1 MAEPQRVAATTTVHS
16 PATSGAEDASS
27 SSVRKYL
34 GNRSPSGQSPVTKS
48 RKTPHNANLAIS
60 GGAAGGGQ
68 SSASGKDAEK
78 DIGSPKSRTWK
89 GLVARQFRKI
99 QGNPS
104 SPASNYVVLPEGAS
118 VGVPLALCPMVSE
131 VVWSILFKLLNNY
144 YLSCLQSDENEFVPL
159 LIMRCTDIVEHKGLT
174 VVGIYRIPGNTA
186 AITALTEQVNRGFDD
201 QTLNDPKWD
210 DVNVVSSL
218 LKLFIR
224 SLPDG
229 LLPTDM
235 YQHFI
240 DADKD
245 SGQAR

>member
-1 MAEPQRVAATTTVHS
+1 
-16 PATSGAEDASS
+16 
-27 SSVRKYL
+27 
-34 GNRSPSGQSPVTKS
+34 
-48 RKTPHNANLAIS
+48 
-60 GGAAGGGQ
+60 
-68 SSASGKDAEK
+68 
-78 DIGSPKSRTWK
+78 
-89 GLVARQFRKI
+89 
-99 QGNPS
+99 
-104 SPASNYVVLPEGAS
+104 
-118 VGVPLALCPMVSE
+118 
-131 VVWSILFKLLNNY
+131 
-144 YLSCLQSDENEFVPL
+144 
-159 LIMRCTDIVEHKGLT
+159 MRCTDIVELKGLT